1 MIPEAMELVETFK
14 PDLFWADG
22 ANHENGT
29 DSDYFGSKDFL
40 AWLYNESPIKDNV
53 VVNDRC
59 IKVYFLSI
67 NTNLQIKLFAIFHL
81 LMF

>member
-29 DSDYFGSKDFL
+29 DSDYFGSKEFL

-59 IKVYFLSI
+59 LKHYF
-67 NTNLQIKLFAIFHL
+67 
-81 LMF
+81 

>member
-1 MIPEAMELVETFK
+1 MELVETFK

-40 AWLYNESPIKDNV
+40 AWLYNDSPIKDNV

-59 IKVYFLSI
+59 IKTFSI
-67 NTNLQIKLFAIFHL
+67 TQKNYPIKVCFTSLNHKF
-81 LMF
+81 